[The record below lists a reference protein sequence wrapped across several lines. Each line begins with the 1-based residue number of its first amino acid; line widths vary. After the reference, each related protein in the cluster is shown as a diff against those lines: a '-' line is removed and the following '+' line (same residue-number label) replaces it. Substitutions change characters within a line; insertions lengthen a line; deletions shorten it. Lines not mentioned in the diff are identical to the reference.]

1 CAETGRQRRAVACPS
16 ISPCARFPSLCVL
29 GSGSLDNPID
39 REKNPGDFGPTRGGG
54 RILPRSGLRWVCQE
68 RRTMLTAALSL
79 ALGLTFRGVAP
90 AGENDKEDRGRVVD
104 GPAPRRLAMH
114 PLQAVDGDVVA
125 AGGFTGRVGRETN

>member
-1 CAETGRQRRAVACPS
+1 
-16 ISPCARFPSLCVL
+16 
-29 GSGSLDNPID
+29 

-90 AGENDKEDRGRVVD
+90 AGENDKEARPRKGDRLVFAYGERAGQVIVPADRGRVVD
-104 GPAPRRLAMH
+104 GPAPRRLAML

-125 AGGFTGRVGRETN
+125 AGGFTGRVGRETK